1 MYPYNSTIRLSEV
14 VLNVHDVNAQANFYS
29 QIIGLTILKQD
40 ENEVSLGISGSGEV
54 LVRLIQTDLP
64 AEKNYGLYHTAIL
77 VPSRSALGASLRHLL
92 QTGVRLTGGADHGYS
107 EAIYLDDLEG
117 NGIEIYRDKA
127 VEEWDIRED
136 GRIIG
141 MTEELDANAI
151 LEEALDDSN
160 TSFKLPEG
168 TIVGHVHL
176 SVKNALALSQLYQK
190 IFQLGDKFSVPSA
203 SWIASGNYHHHLAFN
218 QWAGPYL
225 DKRSASLPGLNH
237 LTIEMSDKIFFQA
250 SLKKSRLY
258 QMMIIE
264 EGENTFLM
272 EDTDGIRTQVI
283 LVK

>member
-29 QIIGLTILKQD
+29 QIIGLTILKQG
-40 ENEVSLGISGSGEV
+40 ENEVSLGISGSSEI
-54 LVRLIQTDLP
+54 LMRLIQTDLP

-77 VPSRSALGASLRHLL
+77 VPSRAALGASLRHLL

-141 MTEELDANAI
+141 VTEELDANAI

-176 SVKNALALSQLYQK
+176 SVKNALASSQLYQK

-225 DKRSASLPGLNH
+225 AKRSASLPGLNH
-237 LTIEMSDKIFFQA
+237 LTIEIAEKIFFQA
-250 SLKKSRLY
+250 SLKKARLY
-258 QMMIIE
+258 HMIIIE

-272 EDTDGIRTQVI
+272 EDSDGIRTRVI

>member
-29 QIIGLTILKQD
+29 QIIGLTILKQE

-141 MTEELDANAI
+141 VTEELDANAI

-176 SVKNALALSQLYQK
+176 SVKNALASSQLYQK

-218 QWAGPYL
+218 QWTGPYL

-272 EDTDGIRTQVI
+272 EDSDGIRTRVI